1 MNLDPLDEG
10 GPGPECPTCGSGM
23 LAVGREA
30 LLHWWCPTC
39 RALRPSDGID
49 DRRERVRVGDLIAA
63 RSAPLRFA
71 VSIGGVAPLGEL
83 HRGVGAWVATFR
95 PDRFGRL
102 GTLYEARGL
111 PEVLGVADSV
121 DGALALYPPAAA
133 SGPAPPGGGSSA

>member
-1 MNLDPLDEG
+1 MILDPGDES
-10 GPGPECPTCGSGM
+10 GPGPTCPVCGSGM
-23 LAVGREA
+23 LAVGRDD
-30 LLHWWCPTC
+30 LLTWWCPTC

-49 DRRERVRVGDLIAA
+49 DRRERVRVGDLTAA
-63 RSAPLRFA
+63 RSAPLRFD

-111 PEVLGVADSV
+111 PEVLGLADAV
-121 DGALALYPPAAA
+121 EEALALYPAAPA
-133 SGPAPPGGGSSA
+133 PAPPGGGSST